1 MTITVDAGY
10 RTEIASGTGI
20 NAPFSFAFGTC
31 GTGGGFAGP
40 GTCTVTESYTPTAL
54 TSSSGTTNVFEC
66 PIAGGSCIPI
76 PFTVQGTGVSAA
88 AANPASID
96 FGNVPDQHDGEPG
109 RDPHRRRRLPAL
121 ARLRHRDQ
129 RPVRLRVRHLLRLQR
144 ARHLQ
149 RDRVLHADRDLELER
164 RHLDLR
170 VPDRGRQLHPDPPRG
185 AGQRVQHRRGQPGE
199 HRLRQ
204 RAHQTT
210 ASRNIGVTVD
220 AGYKLSLASGTGTSA
235 PFSFSFAT
243 CTNFPGPGTCSVTE
257 TYAPTAISSSSGALT
272 IFECPVAGGSCL
284 PIDVAVQGAGV
295 SIAAASPASIDFGNV
310 PVNTTASRN
319 IGVTVDAG
327 YRLSLASGSGV
338 SAPFSFAFG
347 ACANFPGPGSC
358 TVSESYRP
366 TAFSSSSGTL
376 TLSECPVA
384 GGPCLPI
391 DVAVRGAGV
400 SAATATPASIDF
412 GNVPLNTTVKRNI
425 SLKPDAGY
433 RISTASGT
441 GTSAPFS
448 FSFGGCNNFAGPGS
462 CTASESFK
470 PTSLATSTGTL
481 TVSECPIG
489 GGTCLPINVGVQGTG
504 VKIATSVALSSSSN
518 PSRSH
523 HSVTFTAKVSGAS
536 GSGTPTGTVTFTDG
550 STTLGTD
557 SLNGSGKATLKISS
571 LGVGSHTIGA
581 AYSGDATFA
590 PSSAS
595 LTQTV
600 KSTASMLNDLHG
612 DVEGVGH
619 GNRLSDTVELAQD
632 AVAAGHTRAACRAMD
647 VFIVQ
652 VRLLPRREL
661 SHAQADDLI
670 DQARQIQDA
679 TGC

>member
-1 MTITVDAGY
+1 M
-10 RTEIASGTGI
+10 
-20 NAPFSFAFGTC
+20 
-31 GTGGGFAGP
+31 
-40 GTCTVTESYTPTAL
+40 TESYRPTAL

-96 FGNVPDQHDGEPG
+96 FGSVPIN
-109 RDPHRRRRLPAL
+109 
-121 ARLRHRDQ
+121 
-129 RPVRLRVRHLLRLQR
+129 
-144 ARHLQ
+144 
-149 RDRVLHADRDLELER
+149 
-164 RHLDLR
+164 
-170 VPDRGRQLHPDPPRG
+170 
-185 AGQRVQHRRGQPGE
+185 
-199 HRLRQ
+199 
-204 RAHQTT
+204 TT
-210 ASRNIGVTVD
+210 ASRAVTLTVD
-220 AGYKLSLASGTGTSA
+220 AGYQLSLASGTGINA
-235 PFSFSFAT
+235 PFGFAFGT
-243 CTNFPGPGTCSVTE
+243 CSGFNGPGTCSVTE
-257 TYAPTAISSSSGALT
+257 SYTPTAISSSIAATS
-272 IFECPVAGGSCL
+272 IFECPIAGGSCI
-284 PIDVAVQGAGV
+284 PIQLAVQGSGF
-295 SIAAASPASIDFGNV
+295 STAAASPASIDFGNV

-523 HSVTFTAKVSGAS
+523 HSVTFTAKVSGAP

-612 DVEGVGH
+612 DVAGRRPRRQAQQYSRVRTGRGGRRPH
-619 GNRLSDTVELAQD
+619 PRGLQGDGRLHRPGPAAAAQGALTRAGRRPDRPGAPDPRRNRLLA
-632 AVAAGHTRAACRAMD
+632 
-647 VFIVQ
+647 
-652 VRLLPRREL
+652 P
-661 SHAQADDLI
+661 
-670 DQARQIQDA
+670 
-679 TGC
+679 

>member
-1 MTITVDAGY
+1 M
-10 RTEIASGTGI
+10 
-20 NAPFSFAFGTC
+20 
-31 GTGGGFAGP
+31 
-40 GTCTVTESYTPTAL
+40 TESYRPTAL

-96 FGNVPDQHDGEPG
+96 FGNVPINTTASRAVTVTVDAGYQLSLASGTGINAPFGFAFGTCSGFNGPG
-109 RDPHRRRRLPAL
+109 TCSVTESYTPTAISSSSAATSIFECPIAGGSCIPIHLAVQGSGFSTAAASPASI
-121 ARLRHRDQ
+121 DFGN
-129 RPVRLRVRHLLRLQR
+129 
-144 ARHLQ
+144 
-149 RDRVLHADRDLELER
+149 
-164 RHLDLR
+164 
-170 VPDRGRQLHPDPPRG
+170 VPIN
-185 AGQRVQHRRGQPGE
+185 
-199 HRLRQ
+199 
-204 RAHQTT
+204 TT

-220 AGYKLSLASGTGTSA
+220 AGYRLSLASGSGISA

-284 PIDVAVQGAGV
+284 PIDVAVRGV
-295 SIAAASPASIDFGNV
+295 GISNAAASPASIDFGNV

-327 YRLSLASGSGV
+327 YRLSLASGSGI

-358 TVSESYRP
+358 TVTESYRP

-391 DVAVRGAGV
+391 DVAVQGAGV

-433 RISTASGT
+433 RISTASGS

-470 PTSLATSTGTL
+470 PTSLTTSSGTL

-612 DVEGVGH
+612 DVQGVGH
-619 GNRLSDTVELAQD
+619 GDRLSDTVEFAQD
-632 AVAAGHTRAACRAMD
+632 AVAAGHTGAACRAMD

-661 SHAQADDLI
+661 SHEQADDL
-670 DQARQIQDA
+670 DRPGAPDPRRSRLLA
-679 TGC
+679 P